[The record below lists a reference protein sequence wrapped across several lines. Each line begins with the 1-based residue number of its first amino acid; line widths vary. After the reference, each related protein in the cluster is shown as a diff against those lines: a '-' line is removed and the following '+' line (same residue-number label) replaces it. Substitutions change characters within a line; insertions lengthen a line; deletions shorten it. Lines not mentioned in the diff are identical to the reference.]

1 MIIRVELDMLL
12 LMVNHSWMHFLCDN
26 PNHLKLS
33 RQPFPFC
40 SLNKQVREYSKILT
54 REKIQLYSNT
64 TWWLEKRL
72 EPALYRQWILFETQ
86 ILSLKF
92 YKHFLVKRC
101 AQFFFQAFEGRGAFP
116 CILPVLCQSL
126 AQSLGSPDSL
136 IQILCHMP
144 SHPVMLLINESS
156 FIFKLT
162 GFAFSGGGC
171 CVCTV
176 GIQCV
181 S

>member
-1 MIIRVELDMLL
+1 MELMIIRVELDMLL
-12 LMVNHSWMHFLCDN
+12 LMVNHSVTHFLCDN

-40 SLNKQVREYSKILT
+40 NLNKQLREYSKILT

-72 EPALYRQWILFETQ
+72 EPALYSQWILFETQ
-86 ILSLKF
+86 ILSLKL
-92 YKHFLVKRC
+92 YKHFLVKLY
-101 AQFFFQAFEGRGAFP
+101 AQFFFQAFEGRGGFS

-126 AQSLGSPDSL
+126 AQNLGSPDSL
-136 IQILCHMP
+136 TQILCHMP
-144 SHPVMLLINESS
+144 SHPVMLFINESS
-156 FIFKLT
+156 FMFRLT
-162 GFAFSGGGC
+162 DFAFSRGGC

-176 GIQCV
+176 GI
-181 S
+181 

>member
-1 MIIRVELDMLL
+1 MQKQVPMELMIIRVELDMLL
-12 LMVNHSWMHFLCDN
+12 LTVNHSLTHFLCDN

-40 SLNKQVREYSKILT
+40 SLNKQLREYSKILT

-92 YKHFLVKRC
+92 YRRFLVKLC
-101 AQFFFQAFEGRGAFP
+101 VQFLFKFLKGEVTFVAS
-116 CILPVLCQSL
+116 C
-126 AQSLGSPDSL
+126 
-136 IQILCHMP
+136 P
-144 SHPVMLLINESS
+144 SYVKALHGVWDRLTHWFKFSVTWPPML
-156 FIFKLT
+156 
-162 GFAFSGGGC
+162 
-171 CVCTV
+171 
-176 GIQCV
+176 
-181 S
+181 

>member
-1 MIIRVELDMLL
+1 
-12 LMVNHSWMHFLCDN
+12 MVNHSLTYFFCDN
-26 PNHLKLS
+26 PDHLKLS

-40 SLNKQVREYSKILT
+40 SLNKQLREYRKILT

-86 ILSLKF
+86 IHRLKF
-92 YKHFLVKRC
+92 YKHFLVKLC
-101 AQFFFQAFEGRGAFP
+101 AQFFFFQAFEGRGDFS

-126 AQSLGSPDSL
+126 AQNLGSPDSL
-136 IQILCHMP
+136 LQILSHALP
-144 SHPVMLLINESS
+144 SVMLFINESS
-156 FIFKLT
+156 FMFRLT
-162 GFAFSGGGC
+162 DFAFSRGGC

-176 GIQCV
+176 GI
-181 S
+181 

>member
-1 MIIRVELDMLL
+1 MQKQVPMELMIIRVELDMLL
-12 LMVNHSWMHFLCDN
+12 LTVNHSLTHFLYDN

-40 SLNKQVREYSKILT
+40 SLNKQLREYSKILT

-92 YKHFLVKRC
+92 YRHFLVKLC
-101 AQFFFQAFEGRGAFP
+101 AQFFFKFLKGEVTFVASYPSYVKALHG
-116 CILPVLCQSL
+116 IW
-126 AQSLGSPDSL
+126 DHL
-136 IQILCHMP
+136 IHWFKFSVTCP
-144 SHPVMLLINESS
+144 PML
-156 FIFKLT
+156 
-162 GFAFSGGGC
+162 
-171 CVCTV
+171 
-176 GIQCV
+176 
-181 S
+181 